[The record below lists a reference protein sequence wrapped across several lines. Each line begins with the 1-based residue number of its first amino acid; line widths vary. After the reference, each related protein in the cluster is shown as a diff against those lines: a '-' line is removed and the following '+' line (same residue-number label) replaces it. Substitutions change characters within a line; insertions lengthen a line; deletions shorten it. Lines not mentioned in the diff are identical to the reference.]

1 MPDVQPPDGKPARG
15 SSDLLAIGF
24 GTTVAMWAVGYVGN
38 MPLTDVP
45 PVIFV
50 SLLLACVVAGGWIVG
65 RKTAR
70 GVGGGIGVGLIVAL
84 LNLLILGSFLSTP
97 NTGQVV
103 PHVGLWVPGFF
114 LICVALCDDR
124 GRNWDSVFSP
134 ARNGR
139 RLGCR
144 VCLGRLRGYAAFD
157 LDRRPGHRF
166 CAGMAVKGWP
176 DTFGY
181 NMFFYPFSKM
191 TGGVFYEH
199 AHRLMGSL
207 VGLTT
212 FTLAVV
218 LTLRRRS
225 IAVLVLIWIVGL
237 GVAAQGIMG
246 GLRVTENNVNLA
258 VLHGFFAHVVLAGM
272 VTVAVLLSRGR
283 NSRMARLIA
292 NGSTASFP
300 RCWCRACCCK
310 RCSGALVRQKNVCLQ
325 EHIVVA
331 TFVIIFAIV
340 VGARLWGLYPH
351 IRVFARGGAAL
362 IAVVVVQMLLGGIS
376 LAVRTPP
383 AVESPSAE
391 QLRSSDA
398 MQPAPARADHDPAPD
413 ECRGS
418 AGPGHVPGDLVLAAA
433 RQLAAKQQR
442 GRNRRRLRLL
452 DLRVANLHCLLQA
465 LQRVLIFGRE
475 LLPDVATIARVHDR
489 LHDLAVVQR
498 LRVVDLVAAGHASG
512 VEVAPA
518 VGVLLHVFHDVLLH
532 HAGVVDVVEHLDPR
546 RADAMH
552 KGHAPLRR
560 VGHVVLV
567 IVRVEELQANSDLLL
582 FRVGGQLLQAGD
594 GVGQAL
600 LVAHEVALGVVP
612 IAGKADYVGVAGV
625 GGEVDP
631 LLDLG
636 AARLVVLDVVE
647 ADGILWL
654 WTIAQISPCFFSV
667 GHASG
672 GLSSIDFSPSLRRR
686 RRTGR
691 GSSSRAHVGVVA
703 TEASGVF
710 DMAF

>member
-50 SLLLACVVAGGWIVG
+50 SLMLACVVAGGWIVG

-114 LICVALCDDR
+114 LICVALATIGAAIGTAFSR
-124 GRNWDSVFSP
+124 PHVTAVAWDVAF
-134 ARNGR
+134 AWVA
-139 RLGCR
+139 C
-144 VCLGRLRGYAAFD
+144 AATLLLISIGGLVTGF
-157 LDRRPGHRF
+157 R
-166 CAGMAVKGWP
+166 AGMAVKGWP

-272 VTVAVLLSRGR
+272 VTVAVLLSRRPQFPDGQ
-283 NSRMARLIA
+283 A
-292 NGSTASFP
+292 N
-300 RCWCRACCCK
+300 CK
-310 RCSGALVRQKNVCLQ
+310 RIDCVLSTLLVPSVLLQTLLGALVRQKNVCLQ

-398 MQPAPARADHDPAPD
+398 MQPALHALITTLHQTNAA
-413 ECRGS
+413 
-418 AGPGHVPGDLVLAAA
+418 VLLG
-433 RQLAAKQQR
+433 LATFLAIWCW
-442 GRNRRRLRLL
+442 RLRG
-452 DLRVANLHCLLQA
+452 NWQ
-465 LQRVLIFGRE
+465 QSNS
-475 LLPDVATIARVHDR
+475 
-489 LHDLAVVQR
+489 
-498 LRVVDLVAAGHASG
+498 VDG
-512 VEVAPA
+512 
-518 VGVLLHVFHDVLLH
+518 
-532 HAGVVDVVEHLDPR
+532 
-546 RADAMH
+546 
-552 KGHAPLRR
+552 
-560 VGHVVLV
+560 
-567 IVRVEELQANSDLLL
+567 I
-582 FRVGGQLLQAGD
+582 GD
-594 GVGQAL
+594 GCDFLIYASQISTACSRL
-600 LVAHEVALGVVP
+600 FSASLFLGVNSCP
-612 IAGKADYVGVAGV
+612 
-625 GGEVDP
+625 
-631 LLDLG
+631 
-636 AARLVVLDVVE
+636 
-647 ADGILWL
+647 
-654 WTIAQISPCFFSV
+654 T
-667 GHASG
+667 
-672 GLSSIDFSPSLRRR
+672 
-686 RRTGR
+686 
-691 GSSSRAHVGVVA
+691 
-703 TEASGVF
+703 
-710 DMAF
+710 